1 MKRAGSPGRPRLIVL
16 LGVVALLAPAIVLPY
31 TESRTYYRP
40 AGASSIDFIRVDP
53 PVPYY
58 VETQTRYYSVFYFP
72 HELVD
77 IDQSGIVKII
87 TDYSVDRVGLVLEW
101 VLIVLVTIGLV
112 IALRLKD
119 QLAFRQRR

>member
-16 LGVVALLAPAIVLPY
+16 LGVVALLAPAIMLPC

-40 AGASSIDFIRVDP
+40 AGASSNDFVRVDP

-58 VETQTRYYSVFYFP
+58 VETKTRYYSVFYFP

-101 VLIVLVTIGLV
+101 VLIVLVTIGHRTKAQGPVGL
-112 IALRLKD
+112 
-119 QLAFRQRR
+119 

>member
-1 MKRAGSPGRPRLIVL
+1 
-16 LGVVALLAPAIVLPY
+16 
-31 TESRTYYRP
+31 
-40 AGASSIDFIRVDP
+40 
-53 PVPYY
+53 VPYY

-87 TDYSVDRVGLVLEW
+87 TDYSIDRVGLVLEW